1 MSKKIFI
8 TGGAGYIG
16 TTLIPKLLDDG
27 HEVTV
32 FDCLFHGGN
41 HLLSFFRNKK
51 FSFIRGD
58 IRDYKKLK
66 QSVRGHDIVIHLA
79 ALVGFPACR
88 MNPQVAKD
96 INVQGTKNLI
106 KACANEYQPIFYGS
120 TGSNYGIVTD
130 VCTEETPLNPLSL
143 YGETKTEAE
152 KLLIER
158 GNVIAYRFATAFGIS
173 PRIRF
178 DLLINDF
185 ANKCKKDGYLVVYEK
200 HFMRTFIHVTD
211 IANSFVFGVKNI
223 DKMIDNVYNVGSD
236 SMNYSKEEV
245 CNKIAE
251 KTGAFVHFEEI
262 GEDADKRNYVV
273 SYDKINKLGFS
284 TTVSMDEGIDEIC
297 LVLEVID
304 TQENYTN
311 AKYY

>member
-8 TGGAGYIG
+8 TGGGGYIG
-16 TTLIPKLLDDG
+16 SALIPKLLDKG
-27 HEVTV
+27 YEVTIY
-32 FDCLFHGGN
+32 DCLFHGGN
-41 HLLSFFRNKK
+41 HLLPFFRNKN
-51 FSFIRGD
+51 FNFIRGD

-66 QSVRGHDIVIHLA
+66 DSVKGQDIVVHLA

-88 MNPQVAKD
+88 MNPKVAKD

-106 KACANEYQPIFYGS
+106 KACANEFQPIFYGS
-120 TGSNYGIVTD
+120 TGSNYGVVTD
-130 VCTEETPLNPLSL
+130 ICTEETPLKPLSL

-152 KLLIER
+152 RLLLER
-158 GNVIAYRFATAFGIS
+158 GNTVAYRFATAFGIS

-211 IANSFVFGVKNI
+211 IANSFVFGIENI
-223 DKMIDNVYNVGSD
+223 DRMIDNVYNVGSD
-236 SMNYSKEEV
+236 SMNYSKEAV

-297 LVLEVID
+297 SVLDVID

>member
-1 MSKKIFI
+1 MTVCFMVETTCCHSS
-8 TGGAGYIG
+8 G
-16 TTLIPKLLDDG
+16 TRILTLSEEILGIIKNLKNLLG
-27 HEVTV
+27 VRM
-32 FDCLFHGGN
+32 
-41 HLLSFFRNKK
+41 LSFTWR
-51 FSFIRGD
+51 R
-58 IRDYKKLK
+58 
-66 QSVRGHDIVIHLA
+66 
-79 ALVGFPACR
+79 
-88 MNPQVAKD
+88 
-96 INVQGTKNLI
+96 TKNLI
-106 KACANEYQPIFYGS
+106 KACANEFQPILYGS
-120 TGSNYGIVTD
+120 TGSNYGVVTD
-130 VCTEETPLNPLSL
+130 VCTEETPLKPLSL

-152 KLLIER
+152 RLLLER
-158 GNVIAYRFATAFGIS
+158 GNSIAYRFATAFGIS

-211 IANSFVFGVKNI
+211 IANSFVFGIENI

-236 SMNYSKEEV
+236 SMNYSKEQV

-297 LVLEVID
+297 SVLDVID